1 MLKSTA
7 AACITIGI
15 SAEKF
20 KIFPYKYFDMTDEE
34 FMAEELLFVHPP
46 RAVVPK
52 ATQRHFLGIVRIA
65 EQDLK
70 EQFAE
75 YARKMRVRLNQKF
88 NIGKQL
94 ELFK

>member
-15 SAEKF
+15 SADKLG
-20 KIFPYKYFDMTDEE
+20 IFPYKYFDMTDDE
-34 FMAEELLFVHPP
+34 FMAEELRFVHPP

-52 ATQRHFLGIVRIA
+52 ETQRRLLGILRIA
-65 EQDLK
+65 EQDLA
-70 EQFAE
+70 EQYAE
-75 YARKMRVRLNQKF
+75 SMRLMRVRLAQKLK
-88 NIGKQL
+88 IGKQL